1 VHHAPQLET
10 LQEPTRPSRLL
21 VTLVELV
28 GLMTFA
34 SVLVLALIGL
44 PILAAWVQVGR
55 FGP

>member
-1 VHHAPQLET
+1 
-10 LQEPTRPSRLL
+10 LL